1 MEYDGVNWTQEE
13 SVWRKKTLATVKQ
26 EVRLHYIKAFLKY
39 GQVF

>member
-1 MEYDGVNWTQEE
+1 MEEKTT
-13 SVWRKKTLATVKQ
+13 TLATVKQ